1 MIAAWSL
8 FLSGL
13 CRKIVAGMVS
23 GSGMYELVL
32 CAQRCAVAQA
42 SKPPSLQAY
51 NTCSL
56 LLEER
61 QNLAPSQLPAH
72 DNLARC
78 INAVDLKDVL
88 REINS
93 DRGNF
98 VHGRLPPGGS

>member
-1 MIAAWSL
+1 MPE
-8 FLSGL
+8 L
-13 CRKIVAGMVS
+13 CDLPCPVMRGGACL
-23 GSGMYELVL
+23 E
-32 CAQRCAVAQA
+32 AH
-42 SKPPSLQAY
+42 

-56 LLEER
+56 LVEER
-61 QNLAPSQLPAH
+61 QNLATSQLPAQ

-78 INAVDLKDVL
+78 INAVDLKDAL